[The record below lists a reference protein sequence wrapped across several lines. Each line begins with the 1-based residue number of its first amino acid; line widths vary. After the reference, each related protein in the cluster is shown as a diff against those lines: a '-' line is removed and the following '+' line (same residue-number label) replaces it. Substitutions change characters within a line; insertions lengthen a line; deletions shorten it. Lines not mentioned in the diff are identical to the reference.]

1 MLPNRLE
8 IRETKAAGAPSAL
21 TTTLGLQW
29 LTEPFFRP
37 AARKILPAIM
47 VNKTFLAARAHP
59 LAALKSLQ

>member
-29 LTEPFFRP
+29 LTESFFRP

-47 VNKTFLAARAHP
+47 VNKTFLAARP
-59 LAALKSLQ
+59 GTILARKAL